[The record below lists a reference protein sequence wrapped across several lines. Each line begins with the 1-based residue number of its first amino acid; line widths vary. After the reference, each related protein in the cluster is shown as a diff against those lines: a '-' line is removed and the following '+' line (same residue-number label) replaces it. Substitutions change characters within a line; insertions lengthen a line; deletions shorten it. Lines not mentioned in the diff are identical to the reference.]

1 MVIAEDIETEVL
13 ATMVVNNLRG
23 VLKIAAVKT
32 PGFGEQRKELLK
44 DIAVLTGGI
53 VISEENGYK
62 LENTELEQLGK
73 CEKLL
78 VTKENTTIINGSGT
92 KEDIQKRILQIKTEI
107 AKSTSTYDKEKLQER
122 LAKLTGGVA
131 VVYVGA
137 ATELEMTEMKD
148 RVDDAL
154 NATRSAIEEGIVPG
168 GGVVF
173 LRAIPALESLKEE
186 SEDENVGIAIIKKA
200 LDEPLKQI
208 VLNAGL
214 EPTEIL
220 QRVKEGIGDYGF
232 NAKNEKY
239 ENLYATGIIDPVK
252 VERLALENAASVAMM
267 MLTTECV
274 IAAKREKEK
283 SPVAMMPEM

>member
-1 MVIAEDIETEVL
+1 M
-13 ATMVVNNLRG
+13 
-23 VLKIAAVKT
+23 
-32 PGFGEQRKELLK
+32 
-44 DIAVLTGGI
+44 
-53 VISEENGYK
+53 
-62 LENTELEQLGK
+62 
-73 CEKLL
+73 
-78 VTKENTTIINGSGT
+78 
-92 KEDIQKRILQIKTEI
+92 
-107 AKSTSTYDKEKLQER
+107 QER